1 MQDVSRLV
9 VSTHLFP
16 WKNRNG
22 SAWMGLDYYS
32 FFSFMGGLFS
42 CVDGREGAAAGRLR
56 WCCKI
61 YLRNESRTPS
71 SAVLVG
77 RLRHSAIIWK
87 EFPAAVAVATS
98 RRKTLS
104 FLRRSRALRG
114 TERALAVAER
124 GDDEDAAPRRSSGY
138 ARMMEEAAA
147 AGESGRR
154 QKKRVAGDVEQ
165 PLSSQGEEE
174 EAEAASCEST

>member
-1 MQDVSRLV
+1 VLQNLLAQRESNAIKRSASRASAAQCYNLERI
-9 VSTHLFP
+9 SCGGRCARCLFP
-16 WKNRNG
+16 P
-22 SAWMGLDYYS
+22 SA
-32 FFSFMGGLFS
+32 
-42 CVDGREGAAAGRLR
+42 
-56 WCCKI
+56 
-61 YLRNESRTPS
+61 PS
-71 SAVLVG
+71 S
-77 RLRHSAIIWK
+77 
-87 EFPAAVAVATS
+87 PAEELDPLPAAVATS